1 MKLIKS
7 HFVLL
12 CVILMLSI
20 RDVSAH
26 APDIPSENESL
37 ETAYT
42 ISDPAKSWAI
52 YAELHEGAEAQYYKF
67 DLPQNERLLV
77 MLFVPTSEQSS
88 FVPNLVIM
96 GPGITSQEA
105 LPEYVE
111 AVEGDGIML
120 LEAERPLKPAYEP
133 FTPSSYYYLAT
144 FDQEIS
150 TAGTHYIAVYEPFQG
165 GRYGLAV
172 GYREEFGID
181 EFIKIPVDVVGI
193 HLWEGQSVLL
203 IFAPLLVTLAI
214 GLVVLFLKRPLTFR
228 TLFGLL
234 GILAGLLY
242 LGSGV
247 MIITQ
252 MIAAL
257 TTATIDS
264 SIVLTVIF
272 ALMPILLGIA
282 ILRLTGR
289 EKDVTNR
296 LRVYIA
302 IAGAAGLF
310 VWAGLL
316 IGPALALLASL
327 VPAKRVW

>member
-1 MKLIKS
+1 MNRTGDAES
-7 HFVLL
+7 ATVLEVDNL
-12 CVILMLSI
+12 RISY
-20 RDVSAH
+20 
-26 APDIPSENESL
+26 
-37 ETAYT
+37 ETRKG
-42 ISDPAKSWAI
+42 D
-52 YAELHEGAEAQYYKF
+52 
-67 DLPQNERLLV
+67 
-77 MLFVPTSEQSS
+77 
-88 FVPNLVIM
+88 
-96 GPGITSQEA
+96 
-105 LPEYVE
+105 VE
-111 AVEGDGIML
+111 AVEGDGIRL

-150 TAGTHYIAVYEPFQG
+150 TAGTHHIAVYEPSQG

-193 HLWEGQSVLL
+193 HLWEGQSVLV
-203 IFAPLLVTLAI
+203 IFAPLIVTLAV
-214 GLVVLFLKRPLTFR
+214 GLVVLFLKRPLAFR

-247 MIITQ
+247 MLITQ
-252 MIAAL
+252 MIVAL

-264 SIVLTVIF
+264 GIVLTLIF
-272 ALMPILLGIA
+272 ALMPILLSIA

-289 EKDVTNR
+289 EKKPTNR

-302 IAGAAGLF
+302 IAGAVGLF

-316 IGPALALLASL
+316 VGPALALLASL